1 MNSLHINSLPPAQQP
16 RMSPLKCGGG
26 AVSLVTI
33 HPSAEPMT
41 KVQRMF
47 NGINHLQIRDKYIYI
62 ENISLEDFEDH
73 EQKIGGR

>member
-16 RMSPLKCGGG
+16 RMRPLKCGGG
-26 AVSLVTI
+26 LVSLVTI

-47 NGINHLQIRDKYIYI
+47 NGINHLQIGDIQQ
-62 ENISLEDFEDH
+62 LPT
-73 EQKIGGR
+73 EQVHSSYVHHLQ